1 MSMLICHN
9 IVVLWWIYKTGL
21 NMGLGCETKNDETA
35 TPFSLWMCTNMTQVK
50 YEQKSNL
57 CEQWDLFWFVS
68 LLLLGCVPIR
78 LRHPLSYP
86 GTFDWDPMLDKCGWK
101 DTDGNGVTLNDGNG
115 NVESGDDFMGKAIIQ
130 KAKLQILGEL
140 ALDCCE
146 ERYRSRVGRW
156 VAVLSNTMTMGMK
169 RWITMTRRGKQDKA
183 NFMKM
188 LTMVLISCHHLHVGL
203 LGNVQDA
210 RCSRFFLEQ
219 HIRQDGR
226 FPSSWCHSII
236 MMPLSA
242 SQTPPEHAFSLL
254 FWVRPSPNLWMVM
267 TFFIKASL
275 APSPG
280 PVSP

>member
-1 MSMLICHN
+1 
-9 IVVLWWIYKTGL
+9 
-21 NMGLGCETKNDETA
+21 MGLGCETKIDETA
-35 TPFSLWMCTNMTQVK
+35 TPFSLWMCANVRQVK

-57 CEQWDLFWFVS
+57 CEQWDLFWFIS

-101 DTDGNGVTLNDGNG
+101 DTDGNGITLNDGNG

-156 VAVLSNTMTMGMK
+156 VAVLSNTMTMVMR
-169 RWITMTRRGKQDKA
+169 RWITMTTSKTRQ
-183 NFMKM
+183 
-188 LTMVLISCHHLHVGL
+188 ISWKCWRWSWSAATTSTSGSS
-203 LGNVQDA
+203 GT
-210 RCSRFFLEQ
+210 SRTLAALAFSWK
-219 HIRQDGR
+219 HIFAKYQDGR